1 MHNTKSKLQC
11 KPWTWGA
18 SDESASLADQQCYCS
33 KCTNPVWVL
42 TVVRA
47 VRVRGWRACGKPLY
61 LSLNFAVNLKL
72 LYKVLKKNR
81 GFFCNFT
88 KFYFHPPRVFPQPYF
103 LRLYMCLMLNEL
115 WELVMDREAWH
126 AVIHG
131 VAESDTTEQLNWT
144 ESYILS
150 LYLYFK
156 DTPLKV
162 PVQR

>member
-1 MHNTKSKLQC
+1 MECILPRVNCNINYGLWAIIMYQC
-11 KPWTWGA
+11 RFIN
-18 SDESASLADQQCYCS
+18 CS
-33 KCTNPVWVL
+33 KYVTLVGDVDNRGSYAW
-42 TVVRA
+42 A
-47 VRVRGWRACGKPLY
+47 VKRIYGNLCSFPP
-61 LSLNFAVNLKL
+61 NFAVNLKL